1 MPFGSFVGGDHLGG
15 DVAGN
20 GISKLFFTIISAVA
34 EAERDRIV
42 QRILDGE
49 AAIAVEMIPPQLH
62 WQLFDRLTGL
72 PEIDEKRQ
80 GGPHLRELQAAVR
93 LKIDRRRREQE
104 RDPLLVEQHNWINFL
119 DAAAKTEERAWLDY
133 TRRLFSD
140 ATAKIDAVEQSQR
153 WLQPRP
159 TGIPQPE
166 MPNAAPTTS
175 KRVSYA
181 IR

>member
-1 MPFGSFVGGDHLGG
+1 
-15 DVAGN
+15 
-20 GISKLFFTIISAVA
+20 
-34 EAERDRIV
+34 
-42 QRILDGE
+42 
-49 AAIAVEMIPPQLH
+49 LH

-72 PEIDEKRQ
+72 LEIDEKRQ
-80 GGPHLRELQAAVR
+80 GGPHLRELQAAVC

-133 TRRLFSD
+133 MRRLFSD
-140 ATAKIDAVEQSQR
+140 ATAKNRRRGAVATMATAATDR
-153 WLQPRP
+153 
-159 TGIPQPE
+159 IPQPE
-166 MPNAAPTTS
+166 MPNAAPTTP

>member
-1 MPFGSFVGGDHLGG
+1 M
-15 DVAGN
+15 
-20 GISKLFFTIISAVA
+20 
-34 EAERDRIV
+34 
-42 QRILDGE
+42 
-49 AAIAVEMIPPQLH
+49 H

-72 PEIDEKRQ
+72 LEIDEKRQ
-80 GGPHLRELQAAVR
+80 GGHLRELQAAVR

-104 RDPLLVEQHNWINFL
+104 RDPRLVERRPKSEL
-119 DAAAKTEERAWLDY
+119 WLDY

-140 ATAKIDAVEQSQR
+140 TTAKTDAVEQSQR

-159 TGIPQPE
+159 TGPVHPQPE
-166 MPNAAPTTS
+166 MPNAARTTS

>member
-1 MPFGSFVGGDHLGG
+1 M
-15 DVAGN
+15 
-20 GISKLFFTIISAVA
+20 
-34 EAERDRIV
+34 
-42 QRILDGE
+42 
-49 AAIAVEMIPPQLH
+49 H

-72 PEIDEKRQ
+72 LEIDEKRQ

-119 DAAAKTEERAWLDY
+119 DAAAKTEERAWLDDM
-133 TRRLFSD
+133 RRLFSD

-159 TGIPQPE
+159 TGPAYHTAG
-166 MPNAAPTTS
+166 NA
-175 KRVSYA
+175 KRGSHHVQTRLLRHLMKGSRLEA
-181 IR
+181 QNERL